1 MLSTLL
7 PDKELTG
14 SSRLLEESP
23 LVHPDELR
31 TAFALAMSH
40 MYKNEV
46 PLYGDLVRIV
56 QSGNHRFVTNAM
68 GSSNDSLDRLTLERH
83 GAIRLGKPVEL
94 HTVRRIFA
102 LLGMHAV
109 GYYDLSVAGLPMH
122 ATCFRPVDT
131 ASLAA
136 NPFRVFTTL
145 LRPEL
150 IRSPEAHDLALRLL
164 KRRNIFSQELLH
176 MLNVGE
182 AVGGW
187 FRVDQAEIF
196 IREALRTFSWAP
208 VAEATQTEYQLLQA
222 EHPILADIASFRTAH
237 INHLTPRTL
246 DIDAAQA
253 AMAAEG
259 MPVKDRI
266 EGPPRRKWPILLRQT
281 SFLALEEKI
290 RFKTR
295 DSNSDQSF
303 PDASNVELVDGSHK
317 ARFGEIEERG
327 AAVTPAGRALYDQ
340 LLESSMHAVGEQ
352 RTSPDAVEAA
362 LVDTFRAYPD
372 TWDELREQELVY
384 VKYSFSGKLPS
395 TAQLPSE
402 SGSSVMSLIEQGVF
416 ETSPIT
422 YEDFLPFSAAGI
434 FQSNLNRKPQSLQ
447 GGGQS
452 DVEGLEHALGCS
464 VIDPDALYAQA
475 QKQSLESSL
484 LQLKYHLTASH
495 KLLDSELETI

>member
-1 MLSTLL
+1 MMTETIF
-7 PDKELTG
+7 PNKEPY
-14 SSRLLEESP
+14 RLLAESP

-56 QSGNHRFVTNAM
+56 QSGNHKSIPNS
-68 GSSNDSLDRLTLERH
+68 SSNAPDSLDRLTLERH
-83 GAIRLGKPVEL
+83 GAIRLGKPEEL
-94 HTVRRIFA
+94 HTIRRIFA

-122 ATCFRPVDT
+122 ATCFRPIDT

-150 IRSPEAHDLALRLL
+150 IRSPAAHDLALQLL
-164 KRRNIFSQELLH
+164 GRRNIFSQELLR
-176 MLNVGE
+176 MLDVANAQAGQ
-182 AVGGW
+182 
-187 FRVDQAEIF
+187 FRVYQAEIF

-208 VAEATQTEYQLLQA
+208 VAEATKTEYQLLRA

-246 DIDAAQA
+246 DIDAAQD
-253 AMAAEG
+253 AMTAEG

-290 RFKTR
+290 QFKIR
-295 DSNSDQSF
+295 DSDSDT
-303 PDASNVELVDGSHK
+303 DEADTHNVGLVDGSHK

-327 AAVTPAGRALYDQ
+327 AAVSPAGRALYDQ
-340 LLESSMHAVGEQ
+340 LLESSMHMAGDQREAVDE
-352 RTSPDAVEAA
+352 A
-362 LVDTFRAYPD
+362 LVSTFRAYPD
-372 TWDELREQELVY
+372 TWEELRKQELVY
-384 VKYSFSGKLPS
+384 VKYSFTGKLPS
-395 TAQLPSE
+395 SNRYDVVSPSTIE
-402 SGSSVMSLIEQGVF
+402 SLIEDGVL

-434 FQSNLNRKPQSLQ
+434 FQSNLNQKPTSLKVRDALQ
-447 GGGQS
+447 QKHQA
-452 DVEGLEHALGCS
+452 DVEGFEHALGCS
-464 VIDPDALYAQA
+464 VIDPDVLYARA
-475 QKQSLESSL
+475 QQQSLESSL
-484 LQLKYHLTASH
+484 LKLKS
-495 KLLDSELETI
+495 LLILNNEF

>member
-1 MLSTLL
+1 MTATLL
-7 PDKELTG
+7 PNKEPY
-14 SSRLLEESP
+14 RLLEESP

-56 QSGNHRFVTNAM
+56 QSRNHKVIAN
-68 GSSNDSLDRLTLERH
+68 SSSTPDSLDRLTLERH
-83 GAIRLGKPVEL
+83 GAIRLGKPEEL
-94 HTVRRIFA
+94 QTVSRIFA

-122 ATCFRPVDT
+122 ATCFRPIDT
-131 ASLAA
+131 ASLAT

-145 LRPEL
+145 LRPDL
-150 IRSPEAHDLALRLL
+150 IRSPAAHDLALQLL
-164 KRRNIFSQELLH
+164 ERRNIFSKELLR
-176 MLNVGE
+176 MLDIATTQTGQ
-182 AVGGW
+182 
-187 FRVDQAEIF
+187 FRVHQAEIF

-208 VAEATQTEYQLLQA
+208 VAEATETEYQLLRA

-246 DIDAAQA
+246 DIEAAQA

-290 RFKTR
+290 QFKIR
-295 DSNSDQSF
+295 DSDSESEEEGDTH
-303 PDASNVELVDGSHK
+303 NVELVDGSHK

-340 LLESSMHAVGEQ
+340 LLESSMHMAEDQ
-352 RTSPDAVEAA
+352 RETIDEA
-362 LVDTFRAYPD
+362 LVSSFRAYPD
-372 TWDELREQELVY
+372 TWEELRKQELVY
-384 VKYSFSGKLPS
+384 VKYGFTAKLPS
-395 TAQLPSE
+395 LSRYDVVD
-402 SGSSVMSLIEQGVF
+402 SSTIESLIEDGVL
-416 ETSPIT
+416 ETTPIT

-434 FQSNLNRKPQSLQ
+434 FQSNLNQKSKSPHSDKPLQ
-447 GGGQS
+447 PKA
-452 DVEGLEHALGCS
+452 DLEGFERALGCS
-464 VIDPDALYAQA
+464 VIDPDVLYARA

-484 LQLKYHLTASH
+484 LKLKS
-495 KLLDSELETI
+495 LLLLNNEL